1 MKKKISLHEDN
12 LFLAVCLCLLD
23 VFSAFQK
30 AGLVFFSMV
39 FSNLFYIRS

>member
-12 LFLAVCLCLLD
+12 LFLTVYLYLLD

-30 AGLVFFSMV
+30 SRFSL
-39 FSNLFYIRS
+39 LFYGV

>member
-12 LFLAVCLCLLD
+12 LFLAVYLYLLD

-30 AGLVFFSMV
+30 SRVCF
-39 FSNLFYIRS
+39 LFCGV

>member
-12 LFLAVCLCLLD
+12 LFLAVYLYLLD
-23 VFSAFQK
+23 VFQPFKK